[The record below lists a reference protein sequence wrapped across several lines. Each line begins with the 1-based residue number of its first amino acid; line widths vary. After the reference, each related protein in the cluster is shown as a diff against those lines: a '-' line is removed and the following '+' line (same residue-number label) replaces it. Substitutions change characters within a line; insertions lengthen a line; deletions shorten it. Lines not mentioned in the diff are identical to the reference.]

1 MAVKAGE
8 KALVLR
14 EETRRPD
21 FGEEIHNFYFN
32 ESFTLETPIPEGE
45 MINSW
50 GQSIGG
56 EMVDCQ
62 IDFDTYFCQIRIML
76 ESGNIDVMYESS
88 DGINY
93 NYVDFRWDDW
103 EQGINISDIGTEIII
118 PAFVLDGDDERVLS
132 PFQIRSS
139 EFQGLFVAKEEDGK
153 MTWKNQPLGLNVD
166 ARKVLPSVRYYD
178 DTGFHNGEMGDIQST
193 QDLIN
198 IDEAVQF
205 VTQYQPDTM
214 SHLYDGSNATR
225 HNTLQLIDQT
235 KTGPSGV
242 TYWEYDFLCY
252 NNPNL
257 EYFDFDLIRPNN
269 SVVKRTS
276 MIYAFAECPNLT
288 YIDHFCEGM
297 NRMMS
302 PTTSG
307 LLSGDY
313 NLELDLTDL
322 KIENLGGI
330 SSFFKECSKLVLDM
344 SLYDWSTVQSYDY
357 AFCGTEE
364 HAGPTLLNLD
374 KWTPSSNT
382 TTLARAF
389 EYNPSIVNF
398 VMDNCTMPNC
408 SQVSRVCYHCDNLE
422 TFSMKNL
429 ALSSTNSNIYLDSML
444 AYCPKLKTVD
454 CSGWG
459 STKAHNYPSLF
470 RECTSLESIIFDHR
484 CLETKWVNDISYMC
498 YNCTS
503 LKFADFRGIQ
513 FTHADNRHTD
523 AFTGVPADCLII
535 VGTDADKTS
544 LSSFFP
550 HLTNIKTVAEYEG

>member
-1 MAVKAGE
+1 MAIKAGE

-14 EETRRPD
+14 EETRRPEI
-21 FGEEIHNFYFN
+21 GETINNFYFN
-32 ESFTLETPIPEGE
+32 ESFTLDIPIPEGE
-45 MINSW
+45 MIHSW

-62 IDFDTYFCQIRIML
+62 IELDSQYCQVRIRL

-88 DGINY
+88 DGTNY
-93 NYVDFRWDDW
+93 NYMDFRWDDW
-103 EQGINISDIGTEIII
+103 EQGINISDIGTEIIVAPFMI
-118 PAFVLDGDDERVLS
+118 DGEDERTLF

-139 EFQGLFVAKEEDGK
+139 EFQGLFVAKEESGE
-153 MTWKNQPLGLNVD
+153 MTWKNQPLGLSID

-178 DTGFHNGEMGDIQST
+178 DTGFHNGEMGDIQGT

-198 IDEAVQF
+198 VDEAIQF
-205 VTQYQPDTM
+205 VTQYQPDKM
-214 SHLYDGSNATR
+214 SRLYEGSNATR

-257 EYFDFDLIRPNN
+257 EYFDFDLIQPNN
-269 SVVKRTS
+269 SVVSRVNL
-276 MIYAFAECPNLT
+276 IYAFAKCPNLT
-288 YIDHFCEGM
+288 YIDHFCEGL
-297 NRMMS
+297 NRMVS
-302 PTTSG
+302 PSTSG

-330 SSFFKECSKLVLDM
+330 SSFFQECSKLVLDM
-344 SLYDWSTVQSYDY
+344 SLYDWSTVQAYDY
-357 AFCGTEE
+357 AFSGTEE

-374 KWTPSSNT
+374 KWTPSSKT
-382 TTLARAF
+382 TTFHRAF

-398 VMDNCTMPNC
+398 VMDNCSVPNC
-408 SQVSRVCYHCDNLE
+408 RYISRMCYHCDSLE

-429 ALSSTNSNIYLDSML
+429 TLNTTDNNVYLDSLL

-454 CSGWG
+454 CSG
-459 STKAHNYPSLF
+459 
-470 RECTSLESIIFDHR
+470 
-484 CLETKWVNDISYMC
+484 
-498 YNCTS
+498 
-503 LKFADFRGIQ
+503 
-513 FTHADNRHTD
+513 
-523 AFTGVPADCLII
+523 
-535 VGTDADKTS
+535 
-544 LSSFFP
+544 
-550 HLTNIKTVAEYEG
+550 